1 MDRVQLKEEIAELQ
15 KRIEDLKAT
24 KPAHDK
30 TGLYEMRILQLEEGL
45 DEKKKKLAKQLKRG
59 R

>member
-1 MDRVQLKEEIAELQ
+1 MDRAPLKEEIAGLQ

-30 TGLYEMRILQLEEGL
+30 TGAYEMRIFQLEEQL
-45 DEKKKKLAKQLKRG
+45 DEKKIKLAKQLQRG